1 MSNLDNTKMKQLF
14 FLLLIF
20 GMGYLLAIKLVDY
33 LSGFLGALILYVL
46 FRKFNHYLI
55 HEKNW
60 PTWLSALTIILI
72 ATMAILLPAIGV
84 AQIALDRITALVINP
99 EIAIEKAQ
107 NALINIKNAT
117 GIDFLSSDTVNN
129 LQNVITNKLPVLLGG
144 TFMAGVN
151 ILLMYFILYFLLTSG
166 KKLENFAAQHLPLR
180 DENILLVGRK
190 SRDLIISYTL
200 VIPVLG
206 IIQAGFALLGYWVFG
221 VSDMYIYAL
230 LTGVASIIPIV
241 GTMIIWLPLMFVL
254 IADNQIGHGVGLG
267 LYGFIVIANA
277 DNFFRFILQKKIAN
291 VHPLITIFGVI
302 LGVQLFGFV
311 GLIFG
316 PILISLFILML
327 ELYRQE
333 FVSAPAGNSSGGN
346 QTPTF

>member
-1 MSNLDNTKMKQLF
+1 MSNLDNTKMKQIF

-20 GMGYLLAIKLVDY
+20 AMGYLLAIKLVAY

-46 FRKFNHYLI
+46 FRRFNHFLI
-55 HEKNW
+55 HDKKW
-60 PTWLSALTIILI
+60 PSWLSAISIILI
-72 ATMAILLPAIGV
+72 ATLAILLPALGV
-84 AQIALDRITALVINP
+84 AQIALDRITDLVVHP
-99 EIAIEKAQ
+99 EDAIQKAQ

-117 GIDFLSSDTVNN
+117 GIDLLSPDTVNN
-129 LQNVITNKLPVLLGG
+129 LQNVITQKLPVLLGG

-151 ILLMYFILYFLLTSG
+151 IILMYFILYFLLTSG
-166 KKLENFAAQHLPLR
+166 KNLEDFAAQHLPLR
-180 DENILLVGRK
+180 DENILLIGRK
-190 SRDLIISYTL
+190 SRELIISYTL
-200 VIPVLG
+200 VIPILG
-206 IIQAGFALLGYWVFG
+206 VIQAAFALFGYWIFG

-254 IADNQIGHGVGLG
+254 IADNQISAGIGLG
-267 LYGFIVIANA
+267 LYGFIVIANV

-333 FVSAPAGNSSGGN
+333 FVS
-346 QTPTF
+346 PTSTGTSIKQ

>member
-33 LSGFLGALILYVL
+33 LSSFLGALILYVL
-46 FRKFNHYLI
+46 FRKFNHYLT
-55 HEKNW
+55 HEKKW
-60 PTWLSALTIILI
+60 PTWISALAIIFV
-72 ATMAILLPAIGV
+72 ATLAILLPAIGV
-84 AQIALDRITALVINP
+84 AQIALDRITELVINP
-99 EIAIEKAQ
+99 ELAIEKAQ
-107 NALINIKNAT
+107 SALINIKNAT

-151 ILLMYFILYFLLTSG
+151 IILMYFILYFLLTSG
-166 KKLENFAAQHLPLR
+166 KKLEDFAAQHLPLR

-206 IIQAGFALLGYWVFG
+206 IIQAGFALFGYWIFG

-254 IADNQIGHGVGLG
+254 IADNQIGAGVGLG
-267 LYGFIVIANA
+267 LYGFIVIANI

-333 FVSAPAGNSSGGN
+333 FVN
-346 QTPTF
+346 TPNNNNPTT